1 MENINTFTDTD
12 MTQIFEFVRQYDD
25 FNESVKGLE
34 EKIKALL
41 DEQEDILKSLNEVRK
56 IEEEFFKA
64 MSGKT
69 GLDVLQLKRMAQSL
83 IMNLTND

>member
-12 MTQIFEFVRQYDD
+12 MTQIFEFVKQYDD

-56 IEEEFFKA
+56 IEEEFFKT
-64 MSGKT
+64 MSEKT

-83 IMNLTND
+83 VMNLTND

>member
-64 MSGKT
+64 MSEKT